1 MNLQEEKAKLVD
13 AYTKVLEQIDR
24 YWSIPNTKTEDLLKR
39 KETIQNRIEELN
51 KLLNFKD

>member
-39 KETIQNRIEELN
+39 KETIQNKIEELN